1 MFFIFGKVVPCKE
14 KKKTKFGKKVFFS
27 GETLD
32 NQHLFFL
39 TPSTRGMVCQIF
51 GERDINM
58 KGILLGYDIIQLII
72 HLF

>member
-1 MFFIFGKVVPCKE
+1 MFFMFGKVVPCKE

-51 GERDINM
+51 GERET
-58 KGILLGYDIIQLII
+58 
-72 HLF
+72 